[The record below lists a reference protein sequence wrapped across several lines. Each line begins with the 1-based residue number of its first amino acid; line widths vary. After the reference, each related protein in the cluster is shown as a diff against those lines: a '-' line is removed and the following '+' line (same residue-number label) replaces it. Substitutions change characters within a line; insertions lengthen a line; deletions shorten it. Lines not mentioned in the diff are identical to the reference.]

1 MLADTYFIQT
11 VNRLKHEPNK
21 CFIIFLLLSSQ
32 CCKYFGHK
40 SASYDILRVFCY
52 QSDIKS

>member
-21 CFIIFLLLSSQ
+21 CFIIFLLLSAQ

-52 QSDIKS
+52 KSDIKS